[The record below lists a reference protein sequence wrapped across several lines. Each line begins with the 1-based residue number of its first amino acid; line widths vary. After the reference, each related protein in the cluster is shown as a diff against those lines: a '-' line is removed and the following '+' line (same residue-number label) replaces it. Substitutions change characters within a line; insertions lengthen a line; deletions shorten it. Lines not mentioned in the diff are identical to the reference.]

1 MAKFLK
7 LNGKILK
14 NSSGKAYTEA
24 EWPKSYYI
32 STDSPTILKL
42 PSGQSLAAWVPESG
56 VYGVSFSAD
65 FNLAIVAHGVHWGTY
80 TAYGKPVTIYIYDLP
95 DDYLERG
102 LTGSGNGETEA
113 LNIMAALD
121 PVGVVQIQSSGFP
134 KIIVTTPQKAG
145 GYY

>member
-7 LNGKILK
+7 LGGKILK

-32 STDSPTILKL
+32 STGSPTILKL
-42 PSGQSLAAWVPESG
+42 PSGQSLAAWVPEAG

-65 FNLAIVAHGVHWGTY
+65 FNLAVVANGVHWGTY
-80 TAYGKPVTIYIYDLP
+80 TVYGKPVTIYIYDLP
-95 DDYLERG
+95 DDYVERG
-102 LTGSGNGETEA
+102 LLGASDGEIEA

-121 PVGVVQIQSSGFP
+121 PVGVVQIPSSGFP
-134 KIIVTTPQKAG
+134 KITVTTPQKAG
-145 GYY
+145 GSY